1 MGGAGPHESLQDDAM
16 LEEIEL
22 VTELVLAASAS
33 PARRLTV
40 EEVDRALG
48 L

>member
-1 MGGAGPHESLQDDAM
+1 MARRQRQMCIRDSAM